1 MISIISICTGVF
13 GYMTFWGVNL
23 DAVSMISIIMSIGFA
38 VDLSAHIVYAFV
50 TAHGDTKSRVI
61 GALEH
66 LGWPIFQV
74 KNEKLRKKLFIILSK
89 IVDNLIN

>member
-1 MISIISICTGVF
+1 
-13 GYMTFWGVNL
+13 
-23 DAVSMISIIMSIGFA
+23 MSIGFA

-50 TAHGDTKSRVI
+50 TASGDVHSRVI

-74 KNEKLRKKLFIILSK
+74 L
-89 IVDNLIN
+89 